1 MSSRKFS
8 ITDWNNRHFKQVED
22 YARRIDLIYLTA
34 VQEAVQIAQS
44 VEENPDKQF
53 SFDDYPRTKDRIDS
67 LIQRMALNMILTID
81 TGMVAEW
88 GLANDQNDALI
99 ESVFSSTPQPRQKTE
114 PVTPPARY
122 LDRNEEALKAFRIQK
137 VGGMTLS
144 DRVWNYTSQFKGELE
159 MAIDV
164 GLGQGRS
171 AAQLSMD
178 IRKYLNKPDRLFRK
192 VRDKRGNLGLSKVA
206 KNYHPGQGI
215 YRSSYKNAM
224 RLTRTEIN
232 SAYREADHLR
242 YQQLDFVVGIEVR
255 RSNHVFS
262 CDVCESLKGRYPKT
276 FKFKGWHQQC
286 RCHAISIL
294 ATPEELQK
302 LTGMILNGEDPSTL
316 RSVNEITDLPE
327 GFTRWVSDNQDRL
340 NRAKQVPYFISDNF
354 KNRDLSKATFTR
366 VLPKADPKAIDLS
379 KFIAGDVPTNKELKA
394 VIMEFARTHPENFR
408 SGLESVSI
416 LHSKSYLLQHSQLY
430 TPYTNQWKG
439 QSTISIS
446 THSFSLGGS
455 TFNPAEELR
464 GAFGAMKA
472 QTPLTFNQEYAVE
485 GLWHEILHAKSKTPP
500 RKLNK
505 YALQDM
511 ETLNQF
517 TARHTYD
524 EFLKPF
530 GVKPI
535 HKTDILDKGYG
546 YSNWVTNI
554 RSTIAKRGLSEQQVV
569 SDLLPILLGDY
580 AAISKGM
587 ADYFKKHPLR

>member
-1 MSSRKFS
+1 MSNRKFS
-8 ITDWNNRHFKQVED
+8 LSEWNKRHFNAVDD
-22 YARRIDLIYLTA
+22 YAKRIDLIYLSA
-34 VQEAVQIAQS
+34 VQEAVQIAS
-44 VEENPDKQF
+44 TVEENPDKAF

-67 LIQRMALNMILTID
+67 LIKRMAFNMLLTID
-81 TGMVAEW
+81 TGMEAEW

-114 PVTPPARY
+114 PITPPANY

-144 DRVWNYTSQFKGELE
+144 DRVWNYTGQFKGELE

-171 AAQLSMD
+171 AAQLSQD
-178 IRKYLNKPDRLFRK
+178 IRKYLNEPDKLFRR
-192 VRDKRGNLGLSKVA
+192 VRDKRGVLGLSKAA

-232 SAYREADHLR
+232 AAYREADHLR

-262 CDVCESLKGRYPKT
+262 CDVCGPLAGRYPKT
-276 FKFKGWHQQC
+276 FKFTGWHPQC
-286 RCHAISIL
+286 RCNAISIL
-294 ATPEELQK
+294 ATTGELQK
-302 LTGMILNGEDPSTL
+302 LTGMILNGEDPSTF

-327 GFTRWVSDNQDRL
+327 GFTNWVSENQDRIQ
-340 NRAKQVPYFISDNF
+340 RAKTAPYFITDNF
-354 KNRDLSKATFTR
+354 KNRDLAKATFTR
-366 VLPKADPKAIDLS
+366 VLPKVDPKAIDLAR
-379 KFIAGDVPTNKELKA
+379 FIKGDVPTNPELKA

-416 LHSKSYLLQHSQLY
+416 LQSKSYLLQHSQLY
-430 TPYTNQWKG
+430 TPSSNQWKG

-446 THSFSLGGS
+446 THSFGLGGS
-455 TFNPAEELR
+455 VFNPAEELR
-464 GAFGAMKA
+464 GAFGAMKNK
-472 QTPLTFNQEYAVE
+472 TPMTFNQEYAVE

-500 RKLNK
+500 RKLNRIQ
-505 YALQDM
+505 LEQM

-517 TARHTYD
+517 SARHTYD

-530 GVKPI
+530 GVKPV
-535 HKTDILDKGYG
+535 HKQDVLEKGYG
-546 YSNWVTNI
+546 YKNFVADF
-554 RSTIAKRGLSEQQVV
+554 RSKLSKLGISEAQALK
-569 SDLLPILLGDY
+569 DLYPALMGDY
-580 AAISKGM
+580 AAIAQTM
-587 ADYFKKHPLR
+587 RNYLNPR